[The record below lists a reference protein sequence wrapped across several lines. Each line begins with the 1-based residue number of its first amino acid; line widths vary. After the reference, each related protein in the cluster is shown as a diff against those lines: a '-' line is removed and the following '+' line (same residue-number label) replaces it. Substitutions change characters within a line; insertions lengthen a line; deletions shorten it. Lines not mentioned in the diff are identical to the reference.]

1 MRILIEIT
9 HPAHVHFFRNP
20 IRQLSAE
27 GHEIRITSRDKDCT
41 LDLLDRY
48 GIEHRCLS
56 RQLTGAGMARELIA
70 RNRALIKQAK
80 AFKPDVIAGLGGIC
94 AAQVGRLLRIPSVVF
109 YDTETA
115 HLQNALTYPF
125 ASRVVVP
132 ECYRA
137 WTPSRKTVRYRG
149 YHELSYLHPKYFQ
162 PDLQIARK
170 SGLDPDRDNFLLRLV
185 SWKANHDIGRK
196 GWSPELMDSVVS
208 TLQSRG
214 KVIISSEGELPDHLN
229 DLRYNGDPAEI
240 HHLLAYCRAC
250 IGESA
255 TMASEAAILGAPFV
269 YANVQ
274 HVGYVIEQA
283 EQYKMGIIPN
293 NHEIATMAYAIENLL
308 SKTREDYQI
317 LFQEMLSEV
326 VDVCQFAS
334 LQITQAA
341 ESKKHPIRSR
351 RDTAN

>member
-20 IRQLSAE
+20 IRHLSSE

-41 LDLLDRY
+41 LDLLDRH

-56 RQLTGAGMARELIA
+56 RQKSGAGMLKELIA
-70 RNRALIKQAK
+70 RNRALIKEAR
-80 AFKPDVIAGLGGIC
+80 AFRPDVIAGLGGIC

-137 WTPSRKTVRYRG
+137 WTPARKTVRYRG
-149 YHELSYLHPKYFQ
+149 YHELSYLHPNYFQ
-162 PDLQIARK
+162 PDSEIAVR
-170 SGLDPDRDNFLLRLV
+170 SGLDPERDNFLIRLV
-185 SWKANHDIGRK
+185 SWKANHDVGRK
-196 GWSPELMDSVVS
+196 GWPPELLDSVAN
-208 TLQSRG
+208 TLQGRG

-229 DLRYNGDPAEI
+229 ELRYQGDPAEI

-250 IGESA
+250 IGESP
-255 TMASEAAILGAPFV
+255 TMASEAAILGVPFI
-269 YANVQ
+269 YANMQ

-283 EQYKMGIIPN
+283 EQYKMGIIPK
-293 NHEIATMAYAIENLL
+293 HHDIKTMAYAIVSLL
-308 SKTREDYQI
+308 SNTREDYQDRYRK
-317 LFQEMLSEV
+317 MLSDI

-334 LQITQAA
+334 NQMIEAA
-341 ESKKHPIRSR
+341 ESKK
-351 RDTAN
+351 TFC